1 MHFSKIFLPFL
12 ITVAIAQQN
21 VDNDNDDDDGDDGND
36 APNSISSFVH
46 GVVASKSECKTR

>member
-12 ITVAIAQQN
+12 ITVAIAQN

-36 APNSISSFVH
+36 APNSVSSFVH
-46 GVVASKSECKTR
+46 GVVASRSERKTR